1 VTAHPPAIEVRQLS
15 RNYAVHEREPGLGAA
30 ARSLVR
36 RTSKTVV
43 AVSDVSFEIQPGE
56 VVGFVGPNGAGKTT
70 TLKLLSGLLYPTS
83 GEARVLGF
91 IPARRERTFLR
102 QITLVAGNRN
112 QLVWDLPVG
121 DSFEVNRAIYAI
133 RPDAFRRTLDELID
147 LLELEPLL
155 SRPVRQLSLGERMKC
170 ELAAA
175 LLHRPQ
181 VLFLDEPTIGLDL
194 TMQRRIRR
202 FVADY
207 NRQCGAT
214 VLLTSH
220 YMADVERLCKRVIVL
235 YRGKLLFDGDLL
247 ALVERFDP
255 HKTIVVQLEH
265 GVGSESDLK
274 KAFEEFGEVISVVD
288 GRVTLRVAKSST
300 SEVAARLLAALPVVD
315 LSIVDPTVEDVI
327 EQVFTHGF
335 ADAPAGI
342 ARDC

>member
-1 VTAHPPAIEVRQLS
+1 VTAYPAAVEVRQLT
-15 RNYAVHEREPGLGAA
+15 RLYTVRERPPGLRAA
-30 ARSLVR
+30 AHSLIQ
-36 RTSKTVV
+36 RTTRTLA

-70 TLKLLSGLLYPTS
+70 TLKLLSGVLYPTS
-83 GEARVLGF
+83 GEVRVLGF
-91 IPARRERTFLR
+91 NPARRERRFLR

-112 QLVWDLPVG
+112 QLIWDLPVG
-121 DSFEVNRAIYAI
+121 DSFEVNRAIYGI
-133 RPDAFRRTLDELID
+133 QPDAFRRTLDELID
-147 LLELEPLL
+147 LLELDPLL
-155 SRPVRQLSLGERMKC
+155 PRPVRQLSLGERMKC

-202 FVADY
+202 FIADY
-207 NRQCGAT
+207 NDRYGAT

-235 YRGKLLFDGDLL
+235 YRGKLLFDGDLRV
-247 ALVERFDP
+247 LVERFASQ
-255 HKTIVVQLEH
+255 KTIVVQLEH
-265 GVGSESDLK
+265 GSDSE
-274 KAFEEFGEVISVVD
+274 KAFEDFGEVMSVVD
-288 GRVTLRVAKSST
+288 GRVTLRVPKSTT

-327 EQVFTHGF
+327 EQVFMHGY

-342 ARDC
+342 AHDC

>member
-1 VTAHPPAIEVRQLS
+1 VTPRPPAIEVRELS
-15 RNYAVHEREPGLGAA
+15 RQYAVHEREPGLRAA
-30 ARSLVR
+30 ARSLFR
-36 RTSKTVV
+36 RASKTVV

-70 TLKLLSGLLYPTS
+70 TLKLLCGLLYPTS

-121 DSFEVNRAIYAI
+121 DSFEVNRAIYGLG
-133 RPDAFRRTLDELID
+133 RDAFRQTLDELID

-194 TMQRRIRR
+194 TMQRRIRS

-207 NRQCGAT
+207 NQRCGAT

-220 YMADVERLCKRVIVL
+220 YMADVERLCKRVIVISH
-235 YRGKLLFDGDLL
+235 GKLLFDGDLR
-247 ALVERFDP
+247 ALVNRFAP
-255 HKTIVVQLEH
+255 QKTIVVQLEH
-265 GVGSESDLK
+265 RVG
-274 KAFEEFGEVISVVD
+274 FENSLDEFGEVISVVED
-288 GRVTLRVAKSST
+288 RVTLRVAKSNT

-327 EQVFTHGF
+327 EQVFTRGV

-342 ARDC
+342 ANDS